1 MDQRHYNGAYWNLS
15 GLFILIRPEIKYFIS
30 TSTSE
35 RFLCQ
40 EGDRSRRDSD
50 TRTHE
55 ARVARELVQLRRG
68 ELLLDLEADG

>member
-15 GLFILIRPEIKYFIS
+15 GLFILIRPKIKYFIS

-50 TRTHE
+50 TRTHK
-55 ARVARELVQLRRG
+55 ARVVELGNSGTGSAQTR
-68 ELLLDLEADG
+68 